1 MLKLFSS
8 EDRGKRELETQKGS
22 IEKVRRVFTQEMKL
36 IFIVCIL
43 IATPF
48 ILPFLLELVFLWAND
63 QQSKVEFVC
72 VRRIRLYCLIDA
84 KVVDGFL
91 FFNEKVYV
99 CLLPYAKPKSKE
111 NCECDQREVGN
122 PVSFIDQW
130 VSREPI
136 RSVAWLPIVGCE
148 CLLPKVALFLTQ
160 YITFCSKHIIG
171 KEKELI
177 DFDSFFCR
185 W

>member
-1 MLKLFSS
+1 MVDMLKLFSS

-99 CLLPYAKPKSKE
+99 CLLPYAKPK
-111 NCECDQREVGN
+111 
-122 PVSFIDQW
+122 
-130 VSREPI
+130 
-136 RSVAWLPIVGCE
+136 A
-148 CLLPKVALFLTQ
+148 
-160 YITFCSKHIIG
+160 
-171 KEKELI
+171 
-177 DFDSFFCR
+177 
-185 W
+185 

>member
-1 MLKLFSS
+1 
-8 EDRGKRELETQKGS
+8 
-22 IEKVRRVFTQEMKL
+22 MKL

-111 NCECDQREVGN
+111 NFECDQREVGN

-130 VSREPI
+130 VKGSQ
-136 RSVAWLPIVGCE
+136 SDQLHDY
-148 CLLPKVALFLTQ
+148 L
-160 YITFCSKHIIG
+160 
-171 KEKELI
+171 
-177 DFDSFFCR
+177 
-185 W
+185 

>member
-1 MLKLFSS
+1 
-8 EDRGKRELETQKGS
+8 
-22 IEKVRRVFTQEMKL
+22 MKL

-99 CLLPYAKPKSKE
+99 CLLPYAKPK
-111 NCECDQREVGN
+111 
-122 PVSFIDQW
+122 
-130 VSREPI
+130 
-136 RSVAWLPIVGCE
+136 A
-148 CLLPKVALFLTQ
+148 
-160 YITFCSKHIIG
+160 
-171 KEKELI
+171 
-177 DFDSFFCR
+177 
-185 W
+185 